1 VSDHPPSPVSKPKRE
16 APRKKSLIPSVLAVL
31 ANAVFVA
38 AMVFAMTSAMRFTSE
53 GVKAQGTVVESK
65 SGRKGRQYATIE
77 YVDGEGNA
85 RRIEAQ
91 SDLVVGSTIE
101 VTYLPSDSARGET
114 DVDALTA
121 LPTVGLAFGL
131 MGLTVSLA
139 LFLAR
144 LLTRPSPDDGAG

>member
-1 VSDHPPSPVSKPKRE
+1 M
-16 APRKKSLIPSVLAVL
+16 L

-38 AMVFAMTSAMRFTSE
+38 AMVFAMTNAMRFTSE

-77 YVDGEGNA
+77 YFDGEGNA

-91 SDLVVGSTIE
+91 SDLVVGSTIK
-101 VTYLPSDSARGET
+101 VTYLPGDSARGET

-121 LPTVGLAFGL
+121 SRRSG
-131 MGLTVSLA
+131 S
-139 LFLAR
+139 
-144 LLTRPSPDDGAG
+144 PSA